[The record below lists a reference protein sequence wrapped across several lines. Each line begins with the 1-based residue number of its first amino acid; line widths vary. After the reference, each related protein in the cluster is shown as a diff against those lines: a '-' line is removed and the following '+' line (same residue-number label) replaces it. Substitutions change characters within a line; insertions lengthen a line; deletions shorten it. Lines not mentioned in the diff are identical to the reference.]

1 METKHL
7 KQPPKTYEELEK
19 NIEDFFN
26 DYKPHIDNVVS
37 PRLFRISIGVSKATL
52 SYWKTS
58 ENRRKWF
65 DLIKTYEDLLLAFIE
80 QRTIDLAE
88 SSMRVNIVGL
98 LNTLRAYDTQQYAPE
113 HRPIKTNEDRQNPIL
128 IKFDNNSKHKLP
140 VLEAKIKED

>member
-88 SSMRVNIVGL
+88 SSERVNIVGL
-98 LNTLRAYDTQQYAPE
+98 LNTLRAYDTELYAPE
-113 HRPIKTNEDRQNPIL
+113 YRINKTDEEAHTPIKISFNNE
-128 IKFDNNSKHKLP
+128 SKHKLP
-140 VLEAKIKED
+140 VLEAKIKEQ